1 MRGKDK
7 TLLEPRIKKRR
18 LFQRLPHA
26 FLPYALEQQGQAK
39 ETNAF
44 YKNSVVPMFKHYTY
58 RHRYAVIFCILNC
71 W

>member
-26 FLPYALEQQGQAK
+26 FLPYALEQQGYEK
-39 ETNAF
+39 EEQRFLHN
-44 YKNSVVPMFKHYTY
+44 
-58 RHRYAVIFCILNC
+58 
-71 W
+71 